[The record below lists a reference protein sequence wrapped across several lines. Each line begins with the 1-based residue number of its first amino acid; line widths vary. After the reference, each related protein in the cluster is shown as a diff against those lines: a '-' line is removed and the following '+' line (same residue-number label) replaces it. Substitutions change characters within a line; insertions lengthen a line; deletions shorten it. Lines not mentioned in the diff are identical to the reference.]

1 MTGVRLKYLHCFRDR
16 HGRARYYFRYR
27 GQQWPI
33 PAPGTQGF
41 ASAYDGLLAHIKA
54 NPFRSGATVEF
65 MPGSLGWAIEKF
77 LASPLYNERA
87 KTTKV
92 NYRRVLDQLRDG
104 YGTGL
109 LRDLE
114 PRHIRR
120 IRNEIAAKSTTT
132 GADIAMSLISA
143 LWEFAVEQLGQD
155 KLGADPTHGIK
166 RVHQGEHEH
175 EPWPQ
180 ELIDRFLSDARP
192 SLRWAVK
199 LALYTGQRRSDL
211 VKMKWSQF
219 WCDDEGRYWIDVR
232 QQRPAL
238 RCRSPAIRCCA
249 LNWRICLGLPT
260 PF

>member
-92 NYRRVLDQLRDG
+92 N
-104 YGTGL
+104 
-109 LRDLE
+109 
-114 PRHIRR
+114 
-120 IRNEIAAKSTTT
+120 
-132 GADIAMSLISA
+132 
-143 LWEFAVEQLGQD
+143 
-155 KLGADPTHGIK
+155 
-166 RVHQGEHEH
+166 
-175 EPWPQ
+175 
-180 ELIDRFLSDARP
+180 
-192 SLRWAVK
+192 
-199 LALYTGQRRSDL
+199 
-211 VKMKWSQF
+211 
-219 WCDDEGRYWIDVR
+219 
-232 QQRPAL
+232 
-238 RCRSPAIRCCA
+238 
-249 LNWRICLGLPT
+249 
-260 PF
+260 